1 MPDFVVIV
9 VLLALVAFVVV
20 ILAQSVRIIPQAR
33 AGIIERLGKYQRT
46 QGPGLTLLVPFIDR
60 LLPLLDM
67 REQVVSFPPQPVI
80 TEDNLVVSID
90 TVVYF
95 QITDPKAATYEIQN
109 YIVAVEQ
116 LTTTTLRN
124 VVGGMNLE
132 EALTSRDQINSML
145 RGELDKV
152 TGRWGIR
159 VARVELKAIDPPHSI
174 QDSMEQQ
181 MRAERNRRAAILT
194 AEGNKQSAI
203 LNAEGER
210 QAAILQAEGE
220 AQSRILAAN
229 AEAQAIETVFNAVH
243 ASEPSPELL
252 SYQYLQTLPEM
263 AKSESNTMFVI
274 PGEFGDAL
282 KSLAGAF
289 GSGDGGSEGLSFEE
303 REKAREAR
311 AERLKQRREADR
323 AAGKPGISTAIAD
336 LAESA
341 RSTSVTDDNPHYV
354 SSDELEEEARRAE
367 HGNPNASRAVPG
379 LEEDSAAALKRVAES
394 APPEADP
401 SLEAADEDSG
411 RGWSEPSSSVQDAI
425 SSSPSW
431 EREERTENPPHP
443 QDGPDQQG
451 TENKQ
456 S

>member
-1 MPDFVVIV
+1 MPDFVLIV

-20 ILAQSVRIIPQAR
+20 VLAQSVRIIPQAR
-33 AGIIERLGKYQRT
+33 AGIVERLGKYQRT

-95 QITDPKAATYEIQN
+95 QITDPKAASYEIQN

-132 EALTSRDQINSML
+132 QTLTSRDQINSML

-194 AEGNKQSAI
+194 AEGNKQSSI

-220 AQSRILAAN
+220 AQSRILSAN

-243 ASEPSPELL
+243 VSEPSPELL
-252 SYQYLQTLPEM
+252 SYQYLQSLPEM
-263 AKSESNTMFVI
+263 AKSESNTMFFI
-274 PGEFGDAL
+274 PGEFGEAL
-282 KSLAGAF
+282 KSLSGAF
-289 GSGDGGSEGLSFEE
+289 GNDTGGSSGDGLSFEE

-311 AERLKQRREADR
+311 AARLKQRREEEAQ
-323 AAGKPGISTAIAD
+323 AAGIKSKPGISNAIAD

-341 RSTSVTDDNPHYV
+341 RSTSVTDDDTHYL
-354 SSDELEEEARRAE
+354 STKELEQEARRAE
-367 HGNPNASRAVPG
+367 KGNPQAIKEAER
-379 LEEDSAAALKRVAES
+379 EEQAEQVNTSTAAQAAAEGEA
-394 APPEADP
+394 AADP
-401 SLEAADEDSG
+401 S
-411 RGWSEPSSSVQDAI
+411 V
-425 SSSPSW
+425 
-431 EREERTENPPHP
+431 NPPRP

-451 TENKQ
+451 SEKA
-456 S
+456 

>member
-1 MPDFVVIV
+1 MDFLLLIVGVVF
-9 VLLALVAFVVV
+9 LLFVVV
-20 ILAQSVRIIPQAR
+20 ILVNSVKIVPQAR
-33 AGIIERLGKYQRT
+33 AGIVERLGKYHRT
-46 QGPGLTLLVPFIDR
+46 LQPGLALLVPFLDR
-60 LLPLLDM
+60 LAPLLDM
-67 REQVVSFPPQPVI
+67 REQVVSFPPQSVI
-80 TEDNLVVSID
+80 TEDNLVVDID

-95 QITDPKAATYEIQN
+95 QLTDPKAASYEIQN
-109 YIVAVEQ
+109 YIVGVEQ

-132 EALTSRDQINSML
+132 KALTSRDDINSML

-194 AEGNKQSAI
+194 AEGNKQSAV

-220 AQSRILAAN
+220 AQSRILGAN

-252 SYQYLQTLPEM
+252 SYQYLQSLPEM
-263 AKSESNTMFVI
+263 AKSESNTMFFI
-274 PGEFGDAL
+274 PGEFGEAL

-289 GSGDGGSEGLSFEE
+289 GGGSGGEQEVSFEE
-303 REKAREAR
+303 KEKMREAR
-311 AERLKQRREADR
+311 AERLRARREEEQAKTGR
-323 AAGKPGISTAIAD
+323 AARPGISHSIAD

-341 RSTSVTDDNPHYV
+341 RATSVTDDAAQY
-354 SSDELEEEARRAE
+354 E
-367 HGNPNASRAVPG
+367 
-379 LEEDSAAALKRVAES
+379 SAADLEDAARQAKPGRQSGKPSLGEES
-394 APPEADP
+394 AEDVIARVSEESPGAAP
-401 SLEAADEDSG
+401 STGSG
-411 RGWSEPSSSVQDAI
+411 
-425 SSSPSW
+425 
-431 EREERTENPPHP
+431 
-443 QDGPDQQG
+443 DQQ
-451 TENKQ
+451 
-456 S
+456 SS

>member
-1 MPDFVVIV
+1 MADMPEIVVIV
-9 VLLALVAFVVV
+9 ALLALVAFVVV
-20 ILAQSVRIIPQAR
+20 VLAQSVRIVPQAR

-60 LLPLLDM
+60 LLPMLDM

-181 MRAERNRRAAILT
+181 MRAERSRRAAILT
-194 AEGNKQSAI
+194 AEGNKQSSI

-210 QAAILQAEGE
+210 QAAILQAEGD
-220 AQSRILAAN
+220 AQSRILSAN

-274 PGEFGDAL
+274 PGEFGEAL
-282 KSLAGAF
+282 KSLSGAF
-289 GSGDGGSEGLSFEE
+289 GGKDEGGNLSFEE
-303 REKAREAR
+303 REKALESR
-311 AERLKQRREADR
+311 AERLRKRRAEETR
-323 AAGKPGISTAIAD
+323 GGTGKPGISSAIAD

-341 RSTSVTDDNPHYV
+341 RSTSVTDDHASYL
-354 SSDELEEEARRAE
+354 SSKELEEEARKAE
-367 HGNPNASRAVPG
+367 HGNANAARSSRVPG
-379 LEEDSAAALKRVAES
+379 LEEDSTAALRRVAET
-394 APPEADP
+394 APPETEPDLGFDD
-401 SLEAADEDSG
+401 SSDELDEGSTA
-411 RGWSEPSSSVQDAI
+411 SQD
-425 SSSPSW
+425 
-431 EREERTENPPHP
+431 RN
-443 QDGPDQQG
+443 
-451 TENKQ
+451 N
-456 S
+456 

>member
-1 MPDFVVIV
+1 MPDFVLIV

-20 ILAQSVRIIPQAR
+20 VLAQSVRIIPQAR
-33 AGIIERLGKYQRT
+33 AGIVERLGKYQRT

-95 QITDPKAATYEIQN
+95 QITDPKAASYEIQN

-132 EALTSRDQINSML
+132 QTLTSRDQINSML

-194 AEGNKQSAI
+194 AEGNKQSSI

-220 AQSRILAAN
+220 AQSRILSAN

-243 ASEPSPELL
+243 VSEPSPELL
-252 SYQYLQTLPEM
+252 SYQYLQSLPEM
-263 AKSESNTMFVI
+263 AKSESNTMFFI
-274 PGEFGDAL
+274 PGEFGEAL
-282 KSLAGAF
+282 KSLSGAF
-289 GSGDGGSEGLSFEE
+289 GNDTGSSGDRLSFEE
-303 REKAREAR
+303 REKSREAR
-311 AERLKQRREADR
+311 AARLKQRREEELE
-323 AAGKPGISTAIAD
+323 AAGPKGKPGISNAIAD

-341 RSTSVTDDNPHYV
+341 RSTSVTDGDAHYL
-354 SSDELEEEARRAE
+354 STKELEEEARRAE
-367 HGNPNASRAVPG
+367 KGNPQAIREEEKEEAVSRAG
-379 LEEDSAAALKRVAES
+379 RSAAA
-394 APPEADP
+394 APPEGDP
-401 SLEAADEDSG
+401 AADE
-411 RGWSEPSSSVQDAI
+411 SV
-425 SSSPSW
+425 
-431 EREERTENPPHP
+431 NPPHP

-451 TENKQ
+451 DEKK
-456 S
+456 

>member
-1 MPDFVVIV
+1 MPDFVLIV

-33 AGIIERLGKYQRT
+33 AGIVERLGKYQRT

-95 QITDPKAATYEIQN
+95 QITDPKAASYEIQN

-181 MRAERNRRAAILT
+181 MRAERSRRAAILT
-194 AEGNKQSAI
+194 AEGTKQSAI

-210 QAAILQAEGE
+210 QSAILQAEGE
-220 AQSRILAAN
+220 AQSRILSAN
-229 AEAQAIETVFNAVH
+229 AEAQAIETVFSAVH

-282 KSLAGAF
+282 KSLSGAF
-289 GSGDGGSEGLSFEE
+289 GGETPGSENMSYEE
-303 REKAREAR
+303 REKSLEAR
-311 AERLKQRREADR
+311 ASRLRERRSQEVE
-323 AAGKPGISTAIAD
+323 AGKKGRPGISSAIAD

-341 RSTSVTDDNPHYV
+341 RSTSVTDEDTRYL
-354 SSDELEEEARRAE
+354 STKELEKEARRAE
-367 HGNPNASRAVPG
+367 KGNPEALRQ
-379 LEEDSAAALKRVAES
+379 EEEAEEAAQARSDEAHA
-394 APPEADP
+394 APPQAEGGTDP
-401 SLEAADEDSG
+401 SEKS
-411 RGWSEPSSSVQDAI
+411 QD
-425 SSSPSW
+425 P
-431 EREERTENPPHP
+431 EP
-443 QDGPDQQG
+443 QDP
-451 TENKQ
+451 EKQ
-456 S
+456 

>member
-1 MPDFVVIV
+1 M
-9 VLLALVAFVVV
+9 
-20 ILAQSVRIIPQAR
+20 
-33 AGIIERLGKYQRT
+33 
-46 QGPGLTLLVPFIDR
+46 
-60 LLPLLDM
+60 
-67 REQVVSFPPQPVI
+67 
-80 TEDNLVVSID
+80 VSID

-181 MRAERNRRAAILT
+181 MRAERSRRAAILT
-194 AEGNKQSAI
+194 AEGNKQSSI

-210 QAAILQAEGE
+210 QAAILQAEGD
-220 AQSRILAAN
+220 AQSRILSAN

-274 PGEFGDAL
+274 PGEFGEAL
-282 KSLAGAF
+282 KSLSGAF
-289 GSGDGGSEGLSFEE
+289 GGKDESGNLSFEE
-303 REKAREAR
+303 REKALESR
-311 AERLKQRREADR
+311 AERLRKRRADEAR
-323 AAGKPGISTAIAD
+323 TGKPGISSAIAD

-341 RSTSVTDDNPHYV
+341 RSTSVTDDHASYV
-354 SSDELEEEARRAE
+354 SSKELEEEARKAEQGNTKAKRALACLA
-367 HGNPNASRAVPG
+367 P
-379 LEEDSAAALKRVAES
+379 KRT
-394 APPEADP
+394 APRPCGVWLRPLPRD
-401 SLEAADEDSG
+401 
-411 RGWSEPSSSVQDAI
+411 
-425 SSSPSW
+425 
-431 EREERTENPPHP
+431 
-443 QDGPDQQG
+443 
-451 TENKQ
+451 
-456 S
+456 

>member
-1 MPDFVVIV
+1 MPEIVVIV

-20 ILAQSVRIIPQAR
+20 VLAQSVRIVPQAR

-60 LLPLLDM
+60 LLPMLDM

-181 MRAERNRRAAILT
+181 MRAERSRRAAILT
-194 AEGNKQSAI
+194 AEGNKQSSI

-210 QAAILQAEGE
+210 QAAILQAEGD
-220 AQSRILAAN
+220 AQSRILSAN

-274 PGEFGDAL
+274 PGEFGEAL
-282 KSLAGAF
+282 KSLSGAF
-289 GSGDGGSEGLSFEE
+289 GGKDESGNLSFEE
-303 REKAREAR
+303 REKALESR
-311 AERLKQRREADR
+311 AERLRKRRADEAR
-323 AAGKPGISTAIAD
+323 TGKPGISSAIAD

-341 RSTSVTDDNPHYV
+341 RSTSVTDDHASYV
-354 SSDELEEEARRAE
+354 SSKELEEEARKAE
-367 HGNPNASRAVPG
+367 HGNTKAKKGSSVPG
-379 LEEDSAAALKRVAES
+379 LEEDSTAALRRVAET
-394 APPEADP
+394 APPETEPEVDFDAPADQ
-401 SLEAADEDSG
+401 LGEDTT
-411 RGWSEPSSSVQDAI
+411 
-425 SSSPSW
+425 
-431 EREERTENPPHP
+431 ERDRN
-443 QDGPDQQG
+443 
-451 TENKQ
+451 N
-456 S
+456 

>member
-1 MPDFVVIV
+1 MPEVVVIV

-20 ILAQSVRIIPQAR
+20 VLAQSVRIIPQAR

-60 LLPLLDM
+60 LLPMLDM

-203 LNAEGER
+203 LNAEGDR
-210 QAAILQAEGE
+210 QAAILEAEGQ

-274 PGEFGDAL
+274 PGEFGEAL
-282 KSLAGAF
+282 KSLSGAF
-289 GSGDGGSEGLSFEE
+289 GGNNDAAPGQSFEE
-303 REKAREAR
+303 REKALEAR
-311 AERLKQRREADR
+311 AERLKKRREQEQSSSGGR
-323 AAGKPGISTAIAD
+323 GKPSISNAIAD

-341 RSTSVTDDNPHYV
+341 RSTSVTDENTHYL
-354 SSDELEEEARRAE
+354 SSKELEEEARKAE
-367 HGNPNASRAVPG
+367 HGNASAADAPVPG
-379 LEEDSAAALKRVAES
+379 LEDSDEVLKRVEES
-394 APPEADP
+394 APPEADTG
-401 SLEAADEDSG
+401 LG
-411 RGWSEPSSSVQDAI
+411 DAQ
-425 SSSPSW
+425 
-431 EREERTENPPHP
+431 NPPHP
-443 QDGPDQQG
+443 QQGPDQQG
-451 TENKQ
+451 TEAPRQ
-456 S
+456 G

>member
-1 MPDFVVIV
+1 MPELVVIV

-20 ILAQSVRIIPQAR
+20 VLAQSVRIIPQAR

-60 LLPLLDM
+60 LLPKLDM

-181 MRAERNRRAAILT
+181 MRAERSRRAAILT

-274 PGEFGDAL
+274 PGEFGEAL
-282 KSLAGAF
+282 KSLSGAF
-289 GSGDGGSEGLSFEE
+289 GGNDDAPGGQSSFEE
-303 REKAREAR
+303 REKALEAR
-311 AERLKQRREADR
+311 AERLKKRREQDQVSSGGK
-323 AAGKPGISTAIAD
+323 GKPGISSAIAD

-341 RSTSVTDDNPHYV
+341 RSTSVTDENSHYL
-354 SSDELEEEARRAE
+354 SSKELEEEARKAE
-367 HGNPNASRAVPG
+367 HGNT
-379 LEEDSAAALKRVAES
+379 SAADAPVPALQDSDEVLKRVEET

-401 SLEAADEDSG
+401 ALSG
-411 RGWSEPSSSVQDAI
+411 SQD
-425 SSSPSW
+425 
-431 EREERTENPPHP
+431 PPHP

-451 TENKQ
+451 AEQQDSGQN